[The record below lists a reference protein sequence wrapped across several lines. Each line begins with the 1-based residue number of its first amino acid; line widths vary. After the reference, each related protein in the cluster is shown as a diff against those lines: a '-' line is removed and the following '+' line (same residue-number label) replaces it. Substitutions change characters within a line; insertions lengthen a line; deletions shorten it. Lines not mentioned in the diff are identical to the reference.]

1 MKKLFLYFIFFSLF
15 FNLKVNSDEMSP
27 IKKDHNEV
35 FNVGKMISHD
45 DKFTLYFKT
54 RDKAVLAKGEE
65 FNYITDYPQDL
76 YILYNDSGKIKPLIT
91 YDWFPNKVKE
101 LGSNY
106 NLPLF
111 PEDYAYYLLS
121 DNETLIMI
129 SGIKSIRTNFRYNL
143 KKNKLEKLPKNNN
156 YKLYIS
162 SLLKDCGYKDINST
176 YKCNFYKPL
185 ISENLINLKKFIQSL
200 N

>member
-1 MKKLFLYFIFFSLF
+1 MKNFFLYFIAFFLF
-15 FNLKVNSDEMSP
+15 FNTIVNSGEISP
-27 IKKDHNEV
+27 IKKDLEEV

-54 RDKAVLAKGEE
+54 REKAVLARGVE
-65 FNYITDYPQDL
+65 FNYINDYPQDL
-76 YILYNDSGKIKPLIT
+76 YILYNDTGKTNTVIT
-91 YDWFPNKVKE
+91 YDWFPKKVKE
-101 LGSNY
+101 MGSNY
-106 NLPLF
+106 NLPVF

-129 SGIKSIRTNFRYNL
+129 SGVKSIRSNFKFSL
-143 KKNKLEKLPKNNN
+143 KNNKLEKLPMNND

-176 YKCNFYKPL
+176 YKCSFYKPL
-185 ISENLINLKKFIQSL
+185 ISENLIN
-200 N
+200 

>member
-1 MKKLFLYFIFFSLF
+1 MKKILLYLIFFFSF
-15 FNLKVNSDEMSP
+15 FITLVNSDEISP
-27 IKKDHNEV
+27 IKKNLEEV
-35 FNVGKMISHD
+35 FNVVKMISHD

-54 RDKAVLAKGEE
+54 REKAVLAKGEE

-76 YILYNDSGKIKPLIT
+76 YILYNDTGKIKPVIT
-91 YDWFPNKVKE
+91 YDWFPKKVKE

-106 NLPLF
+106 NLPVF

-129 SGIKSIRTNFRYNL
+129 SGIKSIRTNFKYNL
-143 KKNKLEKLPKNNN
+143 KKNELEKLPLDNN

-162 SLLKDCGYKDINST
+162 SLLKNCGYQDINST
-176 YKCNFYKPL
+176 YKCSFYKPL
-185 ISENLINLKKFIQSL
+185 ISENLIN
-200 N
+200 

>member
-1 MKKLFLYFIFFSLF
+1 MKKILLYLIFFFSF
-15 FNLKVNSDEMSP
+15 FITLVNSDEISP
-27 IKKDHNEV
+27 IKKNLEEV

-54 RDKAVLAKGEE
+54 REKAVLAKGEE

-76 YILYNDSGKIKPLIT
+76 YILYNDTGKIKPVIT
-91 YDWFPNKVKE
+91 YDWFPKKVKE

-106 NLPLF
+106 NLPVF

-121 DNETLIMI
+121 DNETLVMI
-129 SGIKSIRTNFRYNL
+129 SGIKSIRTNFKYNI
-143 KKNKLEKLPKNNN
+143 KKNELEKLPVDNN

-176 YKCNFYKPL
+176 YKCSFYKPL
-185 ISENLINLKKFIQSL
+185 ISENLIN
-200 N
+200 

>member
-1 MKKLFLYFIFFSLF
+1 MKKLLLYFILF
-15 FNLKVNSDEMSP
+15 FLLFGIKGNSDEILP
-27 IKKDHNEV
+27 VKENFEEV

-54 RDKAVLAKGEE
+54 REKAVLAKGQEL
-65 FNYITDYPQDL
+65 NYITDYPQDL
-76 YILYNDSGKIKPLIT
+76 YILYNDTGKINPVIT
-91 YDWFPNKVKE
+91 YDWFPKKVKE

-106 NLPLF
+106 NLPVF

-129 SGIKSIRTNFRYNL
+129 SGVKSIRSNFKFNL
-143 KKNKLEKLPKNNN
+143 KNNELKKLPVDNN

-176 YKCNFYKPL
+176 YRCSFYKPL
-185 ISENLINLKKFIQSL
+185 ISENLIN
-200 N
+200 

>member
-1 MKKLFLYFIFFSLF
+1 MRKFFLHFIFFFLF
-15 FNLKVNSDEMSP
+15 FNIEGNAEEISP
-27 IKKDHNEV
+27 VKNNFEEV

-54 RDKAVLAKGEE
+54 REKAVLAKGQE

-76 YILYNDSGKIKPLIT
+76 YILYNETGKIRPVVT
-91 YDWFPNKVKE
+91 YDWFPKKVKE

-106 NLPLF
+106 NLPVF

-129 SGIKSIRTNFRYNL
+129 SGIKSIRTNFKYNL
-143 KKNKLEKLPKNNN
+143 KKNELEKLPLNNG

-162 SLLKDCGYKDINST
+162 SLLKDCGYQDINST
-176 YKCNFYKPL
+176 YKCSFYKPL
-185 ISENLINLKKFIQSL
+185 ISENFIN
-200 N
+200 

>member
-1 MKKLFLYFIFFSLF
+1 MKKLTFYILFLSFFF
-15 FNLKVNSDEMSP
+15 YIEGNSEEISP
-27 IKKDHNEV
+27 TTKNYEQI

-54 RDKAVLAKGEE
+54 REKAVLAKGSE

-76 YILYNDSGKIKPLIT
+76 YILYNETGKISPVIT
-91 YDWFPNKVKE
+91 YDWFPKKVKE
-101 LGSNY
+101 LGSKY
-106 NLPLF
+106 NLPVF

-129 SGIKSIRTNFRYNL
+129 SGIKSIRTNFKYNL
-143 KKNKLEKLPKNNN
+143 KRNELLKLPEDNK

-162 SLLKDCGYKDINST
+162 SLLKDCGYKDLNTT
-176 YKCNFYKPL
+176 YKCYFYKPL
-185 ISENLINLKKFIQSL
+185 ISENLIN
-200 N
+200 